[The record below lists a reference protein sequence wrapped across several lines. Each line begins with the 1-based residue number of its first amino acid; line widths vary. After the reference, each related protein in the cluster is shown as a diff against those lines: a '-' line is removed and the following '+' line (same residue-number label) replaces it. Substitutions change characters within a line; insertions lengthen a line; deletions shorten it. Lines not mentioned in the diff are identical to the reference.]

1 MKLWSGRFGKDT
13 NALVNELNASI
24 AFDQRLYREDITGS
38 MAHAAMLAGQGIIS
52 QADADAIQ
60 AGLQAIL
67 EDVEAGKI
75 AFTADNEDIHM
86 NVEALLTARIG
97 DAGKRLHTARS
108 RNDQV
113 ALDFRMYVREQI
125 PVIVGQLLDLE
136 TVLCRQAKQ
145 YQTAVMPGYTHLQ
158 RAQPISFAQHLL
170 AYASMFSRDVTR
182 LEDCAAR
189 LNECPLG
196 SGALAG
202 TTYPI
207 DRFMTAQALGFAG
220 PMSNSLDGVSD
231 RDYALEL
238 LSALGSGALAGT
250 TYPIDRF
257 MTAQALGFAGPMS
270 NSLDGVSDRDY
281 ALELLSALS
290 ILMMHLS
297 RFSEEIILWCS
308 WEFKFIEL
316 DDGYATGSSIM
327 PQKKNPDV
335 AELVRGKT
343 GRVYGDL
350 MGLLTVMKGLPLA
363 YNKDMQEDKEPVF
376 DAVDTVEMCL
386 PVFAAMLDTMTVH
399 TGNMRK
405 GLPLA
410 YNKDMQEDK
419 EPVFDAVDTVEMC
432 LPVFAAMLDTMTVH
446 TGNMRAAAGKGF
458 INATDCADYLT
469 KKGMPFRDAYTVT
482 GKLVAACTAQGKTLE
497 ELSLEE
503 LKAASD
509 LFDED
514 VYEAINLE
522 NCMALRGSYGG
533 PAVSETTRQIQA
545 VEQFIKDHTK

>member
-1 MKLWSGRFGKDT
+1 MKLWGGRFQKETDQ
-13 NALVNELNASI
+13 LVNQLNASI
-24 AFDQRLYREDITGS
+24 GFDQRLYKEDITGS
-38 MAHAAMLAGQGIIS
+38 MAHAKMLSDCGIIS
-52 QADADAIQ
+52 KADSEAIQ
-60 AGLQAIL
+60 AGLSGIL
-67 EDVEAGKI
+67 ADIEDGKVE
-75 AFTADNEDIHM
+75 FTADNEDIHM

-125 PVIVGQLLDLE
+125 PVIVSQLLELE
-136 TVLCRQAKQ
+136 TVLCRQAKK

-158 RAQPISFAQHLL
+158 RAQPISFAQHLM
-170 AYASMFSRDVTR
+170 AYASMFRRDVTR
-182 LEDCAAR
+182 LEDCAER

-207 DRFMTAQALGFAG
+207 DRWETAQALGFDA

-238 LSALGSGALAGT
+238 LSG
-250 TYPIDRF
+250 
-257 MTAQALGFAGPMS
+257 
-270 NSLDGVSDRDY
+270 
-281 ALELLSALS
+281 LS

-297 RFSEEIILWCS
+297 RLAEEVILWCS

-316 DDGYATGSSIM
+316 DDAYATGSSIM

-350 MGLLTVMKGLPLA
+350 ISLLTVMKGLPLA

-376 DAVDTVEMCL
+376 DAVDTVELCL
-386 PVFAAMLDTMTVH
+386 PVFAAMLDTMTVR
-399 TGNMRK
+399 T
-405 GLPLA
+405 
-410 YNKDMQEDK
+410 D
-419 EPVFDAVDTVEMC
+419 
-432 LPVFAAMLDTMTVH
+432 
-446 TGNMRAAAGKGF
+446 NMRAAAGHGF

-497 ELSLEE
+497 ELTLEE
-503 LKAASD
+503 LKAVSE
-509 LFDED
+509 LFEAD
-514 VYEAINLE
+514 VYDALNLE

-533 PAVSETTRQIQA
+533 PAVSETARQIGA
-545 VEQFIKDHTK
+545 IEQFIQERS

>member
-1 MKLWSGRFGKDT
+1 MKLWGGRFQKETD
-13 NALVNELNASI
+13 NLVNDFNASI
-24 AFDQRLYREDITGS
+24 QFDERLYREDITGS
-38 MAHAAMLAGQGIIS
+38 MAHAAMLAQCGIIS
-52 QADADAIQ
+52 QADAEAIRK
-60 AGLQAIL
+60 GLQGIL
-67 EDVEAGKI
+67 EDVEAGKVE
-75 AFTADNEDIHM
+75 FTAENEDIHM

-125 PVIVGQLLDLE
+125 PTIIGQLLELE
-136 TVLCRQAKQ
+136 RVLCRRAED

-158 RAQPISFAQHLL
+158 RAQPISFAQHLM
-170 AYASMFSRDVTR
+170 AYANMFARDVTR
-182 LEDCAAR
+182 LEDCKKR

-207 DRFMTAQALGFAG
+207 DRFLTAGALGF
-220 PMSNSLDGVSD
+220 D
-231 RDYALEL
+231 
-238 LSALGSGALAGT
+238 
-250 TYPIDRF
+250 
-257 MTAQALGFAGPMS
+257 GPMS

-316 DDGYATGSSIM
+316 DDAYATGSSIM

-350 MGLLTVMKGLPLA
+350 MSLLTAMKGLPLA

-376 DAVDTVEMCL
+376 DAIDTVEMCL
-386 PVFAAMLDTMTVH
+386 PVFAAMIDTMTVR
-399 TGNMRK
+399 TDNMRK
-405 GLPLA
+405 
-410 YNKDMQEDK
+410 
-419 EPVFDAVDTVEMC
+419 
-432 LPVFAAMLDTMTVH
+432 
-446 TGNMRAAAGKGF
+446 AAGHGF

-482 GKLVAACTAQGKTLE
+482 GRLVAACTAQGKTLE
-497 ELSLEE
+497 ELTLEE
-503 LKAASD
+503 FRAVSP
-509 LFDED
+509 LFEQD
-514 VYEAINLE
+514 VYDALNLE
-522 NCMALRGSYGG
+522 NCMALRKSYGG
-533 PAVSETTRQIQA
+533 PAVEETTRQIEA
-545 VEQFIKDHTK
+545 IRKFTAERA

>member
-13 NALVNELNASI
+13 DALVNDFNASI
-24 AFDQRLYREDITGS
+24 QFDQRLYKEDITGS
-38 MAHAAMLAGQGIIS
+38 LAHAKMLGDCGIIS
-52 QADADAIQ
+52 K
-60 AGLQAIL
+60 
-67 EDVEAGKI
+67 EDVAAITEGLLGILADIEAGKVEFI
-75 AFTADNEDIHM
+75 ADNEDIHM

-125 PVIVGQLLDLE
+125 PVIVGQLLELE

-158 RAQPISFAQHLL
+158 RAQPISFAQHLM
-170 AYASMFSRDVTR
+170 AYANMFSRDVTR
-182 LEDCAAR
+182 LEDCAKR

-207 DRFMTAQALGFAG
+207 DRWETAKDLGFDA

-238 LSALGSGALAGT
+238 
-250 TYPIDRF
+250 
-257 MTAQALGFAGPMS
+257 M
-270 NSLDGVSDRDY
+270 
-281 ALELLSALS
+281 SALS

-297 RFSEEIILWCS
+297 RFSEEVILWCS

-335 AELVRGKT
+335 AEMVRGKT

-350 MGLLTVMKGLPLA
+350 MSLLTAMKGLPLA

-376 DAVDTVEMCL
+376 DAIDTVEMCL
-386 PVFAAMLDTMTVH
+386 PVFAAMLDTMTVR
-399 TGNMRK
+399 TDNMRK
-405 GLPLA
+405 
-410 YNKDMQEDK
+410 
-419 EPVFDAVDTVEMC
+419 
-432 LPVFAAMLDTMTVH
+432 
-446 TGNMRAAAGKGF
+446 AAGKGF

-482 GKLVAACTAQGKTLE
+482 GHLVAACTQQGKTLE
-497 ELSLEE
+497 ELTLDE
-503 LKAASD
+503 LKAVSQ

-522 NCMALRGSYGG
+522 NCMALRKSYGG
-533 PAVSETTRQIQA
+533 PAVAETTRQIEA
-545 VEQFIKDHTK
+545 IEDFVAARK

>member
-1 MKLWSGRFGKDT
+1 MKLWGGRFQKETD
-13 NALVNELNASI
+13 NLVNELNASI
-24 AFDQRLYREDITGS
+24 SFDQRLYKEDITGS
-38 MAHAAMLAGQGIIS
+38 MAHARMLGACGIIS
-52 QADADAIQ
+52 MEDVAAILE
-60 AGLQAIL
+60 GLQSIL
-67 EDVEAGKI
+67 EDVEAGKVE
-75 AFTADNEDIHM
+75 FTADNEDIHM

-125 PVIVGQLLDLE
+125 PVIVGQLLELE
-136 TVLCRQAKQ
+136 AVLCRQAKQ

-158 RAQPISFAQHLL
+158 RAQPISFAQHLM
-170 AYASMFSRDVTR
+170 AYASMFARDVTR
-182 LEDCAAR
+182 LEDCAKR

-207 DRFMTAQALGFAG
+207 DRWQTAKALDFDA

-238 LSALGSGALAGT
+238 
-250 TYPIDRF
+250 
-257 MTAQALGFAGPMS
+257 M
-270 NSLDGVSDRDY
+270 
-281 ALELLSALS
+281 SALS

-297 RFSEEIILWCS
+297 RFSEEVILWCS

-316 DDGYATGSSIM
+316 DDAYATGSSIM

-350 MGLLTVMKGLPLA
+350 MSLLTVMKGLPLA

-376 DAVDTVEMCL
+376 DAIDTVEMCL
-386 PVFAAMLDTMTVH
+386 PVFAAMIDTMKVLPD
-399 TGNMRK
+399 NMRK
-405 GLPLA
+405 
-410 YNKDMQEDK
+410 
-419 EPVFDAVDTVEMC
+419 
-432 LPVFAAMLDTMTVH
+432 
-446 TGNMRAAAGKGF
+446 AAGKGF

-497 ELSLEE
+497 ELTLDE
-503 LKAASD
+503 LKAVSG
-509 LFDED
+509 LFDQD

-522 NCMALRGSYGG
+522 NCMALRASYGG
-533 PAVSETTRQIQA
+533 PAVSETTRQIEA
-545 VEQFIKDHTK
+545 IEAFVAARK